1 MKSNKYWFKPKRFG
15 YGAEPTTW
23 EGWALIAVF
32 VIFVIGLSMFLVPE
46 RMNDFYWAMGISML
60 VLVLITKAK
69 TDGEWKWNWGK
80 KKEEFEELKQ

>member
-32 VIFVIGLSMFLVPE
+32 VIFVIFI
-46 RMNDFYWAMGISML
+46 F
-60 VLVLITKAK
+60 K
-69 TDGEWKWNWGK
+69 TPNINK
-80 KKEEFEELKQ
+80 KFIKVKNLYIIVKF